1 MDELKLL
8 GVALGLACLAGVNLY
23 LTVFVTGLAIHQH
36 WIVLSPAYQSLA
48 IVGDPLILWISGT
61 LYVLEFFADKIP
73 WVDSAWDTVH
83 TIIRPIGGA
92 LLAIRVLGQTSP
104 AFDVIVALSA
114 GGASLVTHSA
124 KASTRLVTNAS
135 PEPFSNIGLSLL
147 EDVGVIAGLVLIHFN
162 PVLALGV
169 FVLLLAIILY
179 FAPRIFRAVRVKLW
193 LIWKKL
199 NRPAEGE
206 SSSTLPTSLPSRYS
220 STFARENLLGE
231 TIAWAV
237 PCISKRLRGVPANSS
252 GLLIATNEDPAKLDV
267 RRTQRLARPGSD
279 DQFAGLCRSTR
290 TEVPFGKSRPF
301 SRERP
306 GTEFRLPLRAGPRRA
321 RRDDRGFSKCAATN
335 GAGAGD
341 DPCSLTNLPERQ
353 TYGPPL
359 LHFIKWSGLSRE
371 LSGLE
376 VRGFEPL
383 AFSLRTRRSTN

>member
-8 GVALGLACLAGVNLY
+8 GVAVGLACLAGVNLY

-48 IVGDPLILWISGT
+48 ILGDPLILWISGT

-104 AFDVIVALSA
+104 IFDVIVALSA

-135 PEPFSNIGLSLL
+135 PEPFSNIGLSLV
-147 EDVGVIAGLVLIHFN
+147 EDVAVIAGLALIHFN
-162 PVLALGV
+162 PLLALVV
-169 FVLLLAIILY
+169 FILLLAIILY

-206 SSSTLPTSLPSRYS
+206 SSSTLPASLPSRYS

-237 PCISKRLRGVPANSS
+237 PCISKRLRGMPANSS
-252 GLLIATNEDPAKLDV
+252 GLLIATNEDPAKLTFVAHKGWRGRAQTINLQDCV
-267 RRTQRLARPGSD
+267 AAREPKFLSENLVLSPGSGRGPS
-279 DQFAGLCRSTR
+279 FVFL
-290 TEVPFGKSRPF
+290 F
-301 SRERP
+301 ER
-306 GTEFRLPLRAGPRRA
+306 GRGARVEMIVEFLNA
-321 RRDDRGFSKCAATN
+321 RRPTEPAPETIPAA
-335 GAGAGD
+335 
-341 DPCSLTNLPERQ
+341 
-353 TYGPPL
+353 
-359 LHFIKWSGLSRE
+359 
-371 LSGLE
+371 
-376 VRGFEPL
+376 
-383 AFSLRTRRSTN
+383 